1 MQIIKK
7 YWYMLVLVII
17 LIVAICFYVKS
28 NKKEEIKN
36 NNNNTDSKIVASY
49 ATHYFENFVEVVN
62 INEYNVTVRML
73 KSAVTNQ
80 LADYNMEELNKCD
93 DDSFVKFTLKDGEN
107 GYESYESSLNCQK

>member
-7 YWYMLVLVII
+7 YWYMLVLIII
-17 LIVAICFYVKS
+17 LIAAICFYVKS

-36 NNNNTDSKIVASY
+36 NNTDSKIVVGY
-49 ATHYFENFVEVVN
+49 ATHYFDNFVEVVN

>member
-7 YWYMLVLVII
+7 YWYMLVLIII

-36 NNNNTDSKIVASY
+36 NNTDSKIVASY
-49 ATHYFENFVEVVN
+49 ATHYFDNFVEVVN

>member
-36 NNNNTDSKIVASY
+36 NNTDSKIVTSY